1 MSFLNQMWQL
11 QNIEVEMVKL
21 RKEWIQ
27 IKELLSRETG
37 DDLAEIQAGI
47 NEAREQWEQR
57 KEEHDECVSEIETIS
72 RKLDQ
77 FNSQLYEGGAQS
89 KALVSIQQSIEQL
102 HRRKRNQEDKQLSSI
117 EQLDDLEKKIANETV
132 RFQRLE
138 EQRKSRLNRLV
149 KRLDEIR
156 EQYKIL
162 KDRRE
167 GLRAIIPGDMMAIY
181 NDLVAQKKRP
191 LAILVDRENCSG
203 CGIAQTVL
211 NVNALK
217 KRGQYTRCSNCGRIL
232 IASEEVEQ
240 E

>member
-21 RKEWIQ
+21 RKEWME
-27 IKELLSRETG
+27 IKEWLNRETG
-37 DDLAEIQAGI
+37 EDLAEIQAGI
-47 NEAREQWEQR
+47 IEAREQWELCK
-57 KEEHDECVSEIETIS
+57 KEYEETVSEIETIG

-77 FNSQLYEGGAQS
+77 FNIQLYEGGAQS
-89 KALVSIQQSIEQL
+89 KELVSIQQNIEQL
-102 HRRKRNQEDKQLSSI
+102 HRRKCNLEDKQFSSI

-132 RFQRLE
+132 RLQRLE
-138 EQRKSRLNRLV
+138 EQRKSRLNRLM
-149 KRLDEIR
+149 KRRDEVR
-156 EQYKIL
+156 EKYQVL

-167 GLRAIIPGDMMAIY
+167 SLRAIIPDDMMAIY
-181 NDLVAQKKRP
+181 NDLVTQKKRP
-191 LAILVDRENCSG
+191 LAILVDQENCSG
-203 CGIAQTVL
+203 CGMAQTVL

-232 IASEEVEQ
+232 IASEEAEQ

>member
-1 MSFLNQMWQL
+1 MWQL

-21 RKEWIQ
+21 RKEWMQ
-27 IKELLSRETG
+27 IKELLNRDTG
-37 DDLAEIQAGI
+37 EDLAVIQSGI
-47 NEAREQWEQR
+47 SEAREQWGLC
-57 KEEHDECVSEIETIS
+57 KEEYEESVSEIATIG

-89 KALVSIQQSIEQL
+89 KELVSIQQNIDQL
-102 HRRKRNQEDKQLSSI
+102 LRRKHNLEDKQLSSI
-117 EQLDDLEKKIANETV
+117 EKLDDLEKKIANETV

-138 EQRKSRLNRLV
+138 EQRKSRLNRLD
-149 KRLDEIR
+149 KRRDEVR
-156 EQYKIL
+156 EQYQTL
-162 KDRRE
+162 KDTRE
-167 GLRAIIPGDMMAIY
+167 GLRAIIPADMMAIY
-181 NDLVAQKKRP
+181 NDLVTQKKRP
-191 LAILVDRENCSG
+191 LAILVDKENCSG

-232 IASEEVEQ
+232 ITSDEAEQ